1 MEVNYSMKDKIKVI
15 IADDDN
21 LIRESLNIIVSLD
34 SEIDLVGTF
43 KNGEEALGYCLT
55 NEVDIALLD
64 VRMPVMDGIEAS
76 KEIINSCCNTK
87 IIILTT
93 FDEDEYIRK
102 AIKGGVKGYIL
113 KDNTPDKIIN
123 TIKMVYGGNS
133 VVQEG
138 VLDRITEGI
147 LEEDKKYIDDIRWRE
162 LTGRE
167 LEIVSEI
174 SKGLSN
180 REIGEKLFISEGTV
194 KNYITSILSKT
205 ELKHRTQIAIEFI
218 KKNM

>member
-1 MEVNYSMKDKIKVI
+1 MKDKIKVI

-21 LIRESLNIIVSLD
+21 LIRESLSIIVSLD
-34 SEIDLVGTF
+34 SDINLVGTF
-43 KNGEEALGYCLT
+43 RNGEEAVSYCLT

-64 VRMPVMDGIEAS
+64 VRMPIMNGIEAS

-102 AIKGGVKGYIL
+102 AIRSGVKGYIL

-123 TIKMVYGGNS
+123 TIKMVYSGNS
-133 VVQEG
+133 VVQEEI
-138 VLDRITEGI
+138 LDKITGGI
-147 LEEDKKYIDDIRWRE
+147 LEEDKNYMDDIRWHE
-162 LTGRE
+162 LTERE
-167 LEIVSEI
+167 LEIVREI
-174 SKGLSN
+174 ANGLSN
-180 REIGEKLFISEGTV
+180 REIGGKLFISEGTV
-194 KNYITSILSKT
+194 KNYITSILSKI

-218 KKNM
+218 KKKM